1 MKASDTPR
9 LLLDAFEGWRKDNA
23 PRLGAALAF
32 YTLFSL
38 APLLVLVIAIA
49 GILFGRDAAQ
59 GKIVAE
65 FEQLI
70 GTGGARAIEEMI
82 EAAWRTDISSVA
94 ALIGTAA
101 LLLGATGAGAE
112 IKGALNTIWKAGPSR
127 RPAIWNWVQ
136 ARLTALA
143 LVVVVGFLLLVSLVV
158 SALISATDGVLASV
172 FPEPAILLELAN
184 ALVSFLVITALFAMM
199 FKVLPDPEVA
209 WGDVWIGAFVTSLL
223 FTSGKTLLGL
233 YLGRSSFASVY
244 GAAGSLVMI
253 VLWVYYAAQI
263 LYYGAEITHVYAHK
277 FGSRA
282 LRTYQYHEM

>member
-1 MKASDTPR
+1 MR
-9 LLLDAFEGWRKDNA
+9 LLLDSFAAWQKDNA

-59 GKIVAE
+59 GKIVGE

-70 GTGGARAIEEMI
+70 GAGGARAIEDMI
-82 EAAWRTDISSVA
+82 EAAWRTDVSSFA

-101 LLLGATGAGAE
+101 LLVGATGVGAE
-112 IKGALNTIWKAGPSR
+112 IKGALNTIWKAATPK
-127 RPAIWNWVQ
+127 RPAIWNWVR

-143 LVVVVGFLLLVSLVV
+143 LVVVVGFLLLVSLVI
-158 SALISATDGVLASV
+158 SALISATDGVLSPL
-172 FPEPAILLELAN
+172 FPEPALLLGFAN
-184 ALVSFLVITALFAMM
+184 ALVSFAVITTLFAMV
-199 FKVLPDPEVA
+199 FKILPDPVVA
-209 WGDVWIGAFVTSLL
+209 WGDVWIGAIVTSVL
-223 FTSGKTLLGL
+223 FTGGKTLLGL

-253 VLWVYYAAQI
+253 VLWVYYVAQI
-263 LYYGAEITHVYAHK
+263 LYYGAEITHLYAHRY
-277 FGSRA
+277 GSY
-282 LRTYQYHEM
+282 LVRTYQYQEM